1 MIRLLHRWP
10 GLATLLLVLMLALS
24 GAALSVFP
32 AVDRLT
38 ALQADTSLSVAD
50 LASRIQAQYPG
61 VEQIKRAPSGRIT
74 AYWFDGDVAK
84 AATID
89 PATGTALVSAD
100 PNPVQRWLTNFH
112 RSLFLDDA
120 GRIVMALGALAML
133 VLSISGALLVARRAG
148 GWRHWFS
155 RLKGPLAGR
164 LHVEIARIAVVGLML
179 SSATALYM
187 TVSTFGLL
195 PDEPVPLAVPAEVSG
210 NTGVKVAAIDMLR
223 RTPVSGL
230 RAFSFPAADDPA
242 DVFTLKTET
251 GQGYIDQGSGAL
263 LAWQDLSIWERV
275 SETIYMLHTGQG
287 AATLGLI
294 LGLMALGV
302 PVMGATGTLIWLAAR
317 RGRPRLKGNAP
328 IAKAETVILVG
339 SEGGSTWG
347 FATTLQKSLH
357 EAGQTVHA
365 APLASFDVAR
375 LTHACRVLILA
386 STYGDGD
393 EPASARGFLAKLE
406 AMQVPPV
413 ARLAVLGFG
422 DSSFPSFCG
431 YAQRVSAA
439 RRCQGLAAAP
449 RHRLRRPAVAAG
461 FRAVGQGTRCGAGPA
476 AQSGTPAGVAGG
488 CSSHPRIAPRLWR
501 RSAGAKRHPAL
512 QRSKVVDMAAADW
525 GRLCPLRGRRPSG
538 CHPRRLHYA
547 ALLFTRI
554 QCG

>member
-10 GLATLLLVLMLALS
+10 GLAALLLVLLLALS

-32 AVDRLT
+32 AADRLT

-84 AATID
+84 AAVID

-133 VLSISGALLVARRAG
+133 VLSISGVLLVARRAG

-187 TVSTFGLL
+187 TASTFGLL
-195 PDEPVPLAVPAEVSG
+195 PDEPAPLAVPAEVSG

-230 RAFSFPAADDPA
+230 REFSFPAADDPA
-242 DVFTLKTET
+242 DVFTLKTDT

-263 LAWQDLSIWERV
+263 VAWQDLSAWERV

-347 FATTLQKSLH
+347 FATTLQKALR

-365 APLASFDVAR
+365 APLASFDAAR
-375 LTHACRVLILA
+375 LTHAHRVIILA

-406 AMQVPPV
+406 AMQVPPA

-431 YAQRVSAA
+431 YAQRISSR

-449 RHRLRRPAVAAG
+449 RHRHGRPAVAAG
-461 FRAVGQGTRCGAGPA
+461 FRALGQGTRRGAGPA
-476 AQSGTPAGVAGG
+476 ARSGTPAGAAGG
-488 CSSHPRIAPRLWR
+488 CAAHPRIAPRLWR
-501 RSAGAKRHPAL
+501 RGAGAKRHPAL
-512 QRSKVVDMAAADW
+512 QRS
-525 GRLCPLRGRRPSG
+525 RSRRCGSG
-538 CHPRRLHYA
+538 
-547 ALLFTRI
+547 
-554 QCG
+554 